1 MPLSLAYT
9 KKIIENKSLY
19 HASEEEI
26 LKVVRSLKDRI
37 GDDAFITAFL
47 YLFKTQSEFSFAN
60 QLEWLHGLITFGAL
74 CFNILLLPRIFPVSM
89 DSSAWTI
96 KKYIL
101 LNVFHLILIWAVATV
116 LEKIFFCSLDMTPA
130 LVRGD
135 TIAVNLRKKDIGKET
150 ESHFEQENQ
159 EFFKLS
165 VNYCFR

>member
-1 MPLSLAYT
+1 MEQTQAVKSSEINSLRGSWTQQIVDWLSALFPFYLNDGR
-9 KKIIENKSLY
+9 KNFLLIS
-19 HASEEEI
+19 I
-26 LKVVRSLKDRI
+26 LS
-37 GDDAFITAFL
+37 AFITAFL

-150 ESHFEQENQ
+150 ESHFEQEN
-159 EFFKLS
+159 L
-165 VNYCFR
+165 